1 MDTLYL
7 NIDGNLGIHSDKCY
21 NAFSIGNKIKPN
33 LSISHNGYTIINTV
47 NNGFLL
53 ENINV
58 LGKLHNFKTF

>member
-7 NIDGNLGIHSDKCY
+7 NIEGNLSINSDNCF

-33 LSISHNGYTIINTV
+33 LSIAHNGYSIINTV

-53 ENINV
+53 ENINIFE
-58 LGKLHNFKTF
+58 KLNNYKTF